1 MSAPALNMDAMVNF
15 TKVVLKRNS
24 DVDIHVFFEKGMRG
38 GVSYKRYSKA
48 RNKYLKFYDPKKR
61 MKTFYMLRCE

>member
-48 RNKYLKFYDPKKR
+48 RNKYLKFYEPKKR